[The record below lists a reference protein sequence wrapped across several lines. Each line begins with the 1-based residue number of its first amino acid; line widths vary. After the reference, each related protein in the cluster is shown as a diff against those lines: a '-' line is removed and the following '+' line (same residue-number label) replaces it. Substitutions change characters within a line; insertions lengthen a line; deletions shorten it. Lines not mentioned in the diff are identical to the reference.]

1 MAECVNTN
9 TAAKSSTQP
18 KWREVLDAVRR
29 DLEAGRL
36 ASRPRFYTIRELA
49 AKHGIST
56 LTAQRV
62 FRELNALGLI
72 ESQGRRGT
80 RIRNIVGGA
89 TVHVCLRDDQF
100 SAAGGMRSFLSINTL
115 FDGIKA
121 GEDSQFAD
129 LRPIGFRLLQRN
141 ITAFAGQPVMVSA
154 NVFLDIDGDR
164 AVLNRERLETVVQ
177 ALHPVVFHCFG
188 ELPGVSQV
196 ACDLYDGIRQVIDH
210 LAVAGHDAFGF
221 LSGPL
226 EHVWFRPRFQAF
238 VDGLFA
244 RDLPLL
250 PERVRVTSGHDRD
263 EDFRAIASLLALP
276 RPPTALVCANDSRAL
291 HVLEYCAMHGIAVPG
306 TLAVTGFDN
315 LPEGALSQ
323 PTLTTVDGRDFEAGR
338 QCAMLLQ
345 RGLQSEMKHPETV
358 RLAPQLITR
367 ESSHA

>member
-9 TAAKSSTQP
+9 TAAKPSKQP

-62 FRELNALGLI
+62 FRELHALGLI

-80 RIRNIVGGA
+80 RIRRVTGGE

-100 SAAGGMRSFLSINTL
+100 SAPGGMRRFQSINTL

-121 GEDSQFAD
+121 GEDGQFTD
-129 LRPIGFRLLQRN
+129 LRPIGYSLLQRN
-141 ITAFAGQPVMVSA
+141 LKAFAGQPVLVSS
-154 NVFLDIDGDR
+154 NVFLDITDEQ
-164 AVLNRERLETVVQ
+164 AVLNRERLAEVVQ
-177 ALHPVVFHCFG
+177 ALHPVVFHCFA

-196 ACDLYDGIRQVIDH
+196 ACDLYQGIRQAVDH
-210 LAVAGHDAFGF
+210 LALGGHEAFGF

-226 EHVWFRPRFQAF
+226 DHVWFRPRFQAF

-244 RDLPLL
+244 RNMALL
-250 PERVRVTSGHDRD
+250 PERVRVTSGRSRD
-263 EDFRAIASLLALP
+263 EDFQAVAALLALP

-291 HVLEYCAMHGIAVPG
+291 HVLEYCARQGIAVPG

-323 PTLTTVDGRDFEAGR
+323 PTLTTVDGRDVEAGR
-338 QCAMLLQ
+338 QCAALLRRQ
-345 RGLQSEMKHPETV
+345 MQGELKTPVIV
-358 RLAPQLITR
+358 RVKPQLITR

>member
-1 MAECVNTN
+1 MAKCVNTN
-9 TAAKSSTQP
+9 TEAKRSTLP
-18 KWREVLDAVRR
+18 KWRRITDAVRH
-29 DLEAGRL
+29 EL
-36 ASRPRFYTIRELA
+36 ATERSGERGQFYTIRELA

-72 ESQGRRGT
+72 ESHGRRGT
-80 RIRNIVGGA
+80 RVRRAIGGQ
-89 TVHVCLRDDQF
+89 TLHVCLRDDQF
-100 SAAGGMRSFLSINTL
+100 SAPGGMRSFLSINTL

-121 GEDSQFAD
+121 GENGQFAD

-141 ITAFAGQPVMVSA
+141 MKAFAGQPVLVSA
-154 NVFLDIDGDR
+154 NVFLDIAGEQ
-164 AVLNRERLETVVQ
+164 AVLNRERLAEVAQ
-177 ALHPVVFHCFG
+177 ALHPVVFHCFA

-196 ACDLYDGIRQVIDH
+196 ACDLYNGIRQTVDH
-210 LAVAGHDAFGF
+210 LADAGHTGLGL

-226 EHVWFRPRFQAF
+226 DHVWFRPRFQAF

-250 PERVRVTSGHDRD
+250 PERVKVTSGRDRD
-263 EDFRAIASLLALP
+263 EDFQAVAALLALP
-276 RPPTALVCANDSRAL
+276 QPPTALVCANDSRAL
-291 HVLEYCAMHGIAVPG
+291 HVLEYCARQGIAIPE

-323 PTLTTVDGRDFEAGR
+323 PTLTTIDGRDFEAGR
-338 QCAMLLQ
+338 QCAALLRRQ
-345 RGLQSEMKHPETV
+345 LQGELTTPEIV
-358 RLAPQLITR
+358 RVEPRLITR